1 MMEFINLLLKML
13 VKILKLLNFIF
24 DLITQEVSQVI
35 DSNYFDA
42 GCDEDI
48 REINRKNGFKKWLKF
63 YSFLLI
69 SSI

>member
-13 VKILKLLNFIF
+13 VKILKLLNFVF
-24 DLITQEVSQVI
+24 DLITQEISQVI
-35 DSNYFDA
+35 DSDYFDV

-48 REINRKNGFKKWLKF
+48 REINRKNGFKKWLEF
-63 YSFLLI
+63 SFLLL

>member
-48 REINRKNGFKKWLKF
+48 R
-63 YSFLLI
+63 
-69 SSI
+69 